1 MSRPSHAI
9 TAGGI
14 TVTALAAG
22 GLLTGAALSTA
33 PAPNPAWPC
42 QPNGA
47 IVLIAIAD
55 AENDHAAPTASA
67 PPPRRLAVIVTR
79 DHNGRRPTDLPPTRG
94 GWGD

>member
-1 MSRPSHAI
+1 MRRRNHAI

-22 GLLTGAALSTA
+22 GLLTGAALSTV

-55 AENDHAAPTASA
+55 ATNDHAAPA
-67 PPPRRLAVIVTR
+67 PNAPRPRPFVAIVTR
-79 DHNGRRPTDLPPTRG
+79 HHNGRRPTDLPPARR